1 MLSRLLIQPIEKVM
15 VYSRSSFHSAQHP
28 PLPHNIKITYCT
40 YFSVSFKLYLVKFSP
55 EIVNLTQ
62 ADQDTVIDSRGSTV
76 SGEQRVTRGLCLR
89 QRTDEMSG
97 RRRPSVSRRR
107 THRNQAQFP
116 LIVADCAALVRISA
130 TELPPTRRNF
140 GTTFFLQK
148 LWEVI
153 SRKDVEMFTLLVK
166 IASNIMLVHFIDKTK
181 LF

>member
-1 MLSRLLIQPIEKVM
+1 M
-15 VYSRSSFHSAQHP
+15 VYSRSSFHSTQHP

-40 YFSVSFKLYLVKFSP
+40 YFSVSFQILPSKILSELVS
-55 EIVNLTQ
+55 LTQ
-62 ADQDTVIDSRGSTV
+62 VDQDTVIDWRDSRV

-130 TELPPTRRNF
+130 TELRPTRRNF

-153 SRKDVEMFTLLVK
+153 SRKDVEMFTLLVNNCFK
-166 IASNIMLVHFIDKTK
+166 HNE
-181 LF
+181 